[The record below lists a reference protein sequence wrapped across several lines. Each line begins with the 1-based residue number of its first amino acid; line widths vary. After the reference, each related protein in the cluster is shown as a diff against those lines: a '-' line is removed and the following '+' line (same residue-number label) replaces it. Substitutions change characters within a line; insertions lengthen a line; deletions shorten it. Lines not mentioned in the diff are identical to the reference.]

1 MEKNELSDLP
11 INFSHKIGEGAS
23 AQIFRYRSES
33 KIMAIKILEM
43 QSVAGKLL
51 VVRKLV
57 SLEHKNVVQFF
68 GYSLRPSGI

>member
-1 MEKNELSDLP
+1 MNC
-11 INFSHKIGEGAS
+11 
-23 AQIFRYRSES
+23 QICQQ
-33 KIMAIKILEM
+33 ILAIKLGKGPQQKSLGSGAKVKLWQLKFLEM

-57 SLEHKNVVQFF
+57 SLEHKHVVQFF